1 MANTDRRNKATS
13 KTKTMKS
20 ALHLSRNFH
29 GTDDQVVKL
38 DKREQKPLEDYG
50 VVLGEVVAIEYRPL
64 KGSRAPHVWRHESG
78 DKGNEQ
84 SSRKPL
90 LVVNPKTK
98 RPAIVMHRSGMKFSS
113 KRGLVG

>member
-1 MANTDRRNKATS
+1 MANINRRSKNKTP
-13 KTKTMKS
+13 KTLAS
-20 ALHLSRNFH
+20 ARRLSRNFH

-84 SSRKPL
+84 TNRKPL

-98 RPAIVMHRSGMKFSS
+98 RPAIVMHRSGMRFSS